1 MSVHVP
7 APAMFLPCPGEPS
20 IPFETWLRMF
30 DNYMLVINATGNAW
44 PTTRKRATL
53 LHCLGAKGQRIFYA
67 LPDSGTSLEQAVAAL
82 QKHFI
87 PKVNVVVERHTFRK
101 RSQLPHETVA
111 QYIAALRALS
121 VKCDFKENADEML
134 RDQLLEHLLND
145 KIRERLLLELDLTLE
160 KATTLAIQMEA
171 AAEQVNKMKTDGNSA
186 PVQAI
191 QSKPHMQYK
200 NNFRPATSHAAPHTA
215 ATMPTSSLH
224 NSCFRCGSDK
234 HLANSSQC
242 PAARAQCKSCNKR
255 GHFARVCRSAPQS
268 NVHELQLPRCD
279 HTVL

>member
-1 MSVHVP
+1 
-7 APAMFLPCPGEPS
+7 MFN
-20 IPFETWLRMF
+20 
-30 DNYMLVINATGNAW
+30 NYMLVINATGNAW

-53 LHCLGAKGQRIFYA
+53 LHCLGAEGQRIFYA

-82 QKHFI
+82 NKHFI
-87 PKVNVVVERHTFRK
+87 PKVNVVVERHMFRK
-101 RSQLPHETVA
+101 RAQLPHETVA
-111 QYIAALRALS
+111 QYITALCALS

-191 QSKPHMQYK
+191 PSPTCNIKRTFVQLLLMLLPILLPLCQPPHCTIPVSDVAQ
-200 NNFRPATSHAAPHTA
+200 TSI
-215 ATMPTSSLH
+215 
-224 NSCFRCGSDK
+224 
-234 HLANSSQC
+234 
-242 PAARAQCKSCNKR
+242 
-255 GHFARVCRSAPQS
+255 
-268 NVHELQLPRCD
+268 
-279 HTVL
+279 